1 MKKQLLFIHSAGSQ
15 DNGEG
20 STQLLDVMKAELS
33 DDYDIIAPLMPDPE
47 NPDSA
52 AWQTAVKTEINA
64 LNTPY
69 ILIGH
74 SLGASTILKTL
85 TESTVS
91 KLPEALFL
99 ISTPFWSNE
108 GWEVAE
114 YALNDDFAKR
124 LPSLKAN
131 FLYHS
136 RDDEIVPFSHLLS
149 YEEKIPQATLRKLD
163 GYGHFLELDSF
174 PQLIADIQALN

>member
-20 STQLLDVMKAELS
+20 STQLLDVMKAELR
-33 DDYDIIAPLMPDPE
+33 DDYEIVAPLMPDPE
-47 NPDSA
+47 SPDSA
-52 AWQTAVKTEINA
+52 AWEETVKMEINA
-64 LNTPY
+64 LKSPF
-69 ILIGH
+69 ILVGH

-85 TESTVS
+85 TETTLS

-99 ISTPFWSNE
+99 ISTPFWGDNMP
-108 GWEVAE
+108 E
-114 YALNDDFAKR
+114 YQLKDDFADH
-124 LPSLKAN
+124 LPAVPIT
-131 FLYHS
+131 LYHS
-136 RDDEIVPFSHLLS
+136 QDDKFVAFSHLLS

-174 PQLIADIQALN
+174 PQLIADIQAL